1 MERRMGKVAGGM
13 EEQLGGWKS
22 THKDG
27 KAAGVGGRT
36 ARKM

>member
-1 MERRMGKVAGGM
+1 MERRVGKVAGGM

-27 KAAGVGGRT
+27 KATVGVG
-36 ARKM
+36 